1 MRRVGQYV
9 LPSWSGST
17 GSEKEKPWEGQ
28 VVLTTL
34 EDRELHGA
42 QREGAGLQ
50 PGAGSKGRS
59 VRTEQEACAA
69 VNARRRGQEDRG
81 PNGHGRLST

>member
-50 PGAGSKGRS
+50 PGKDKPPTTPRSLIFAFLVASVSVCWEQHNQVSKPG
-59 VRTEQEACAA
+59 A
-69 VNARRRGQEDRG
+69 
-81 PNGHGRLST
+81 